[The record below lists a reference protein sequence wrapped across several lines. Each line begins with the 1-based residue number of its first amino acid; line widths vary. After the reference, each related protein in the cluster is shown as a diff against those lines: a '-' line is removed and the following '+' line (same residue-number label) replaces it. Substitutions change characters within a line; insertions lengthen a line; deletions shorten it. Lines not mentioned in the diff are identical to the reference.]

1 MNRIAAFILV
11 GFGTLNLQADE
22 KLIAQG
28 KTLFQTKICFTCHQ
42 VDPAVP
48 APAGLALRA
57 PMFLGDFWGKERE
70 VHKGLGGPIIK
81 VKLDDAYFIESLKKP
96 LDKVVKG
103 ALAPMPPPP
112 PVTDAEIKA
121 LLAYVKSLSKPEKK
135 K

>member
-1 MNRIAAFILV
+1 MFRIAAYMLF
-11 GFGTLNLQADE
+11 GFGVLSLQADE
-22 KLIAQG
+22 NLITQG

-48 APAGLALRA
+48 APAGMALKA
-57 PMFLGDFWGKERE
+57 PTFLGDFWGKERE

-81 VKLDDAYFIESLKKP
+81 VKLDDEYFIESLKKP

-112 PVTDAEIKA
+112 PVSDAEIKA
-121 LLAYVKSLSKPEKK
+121 LLAYVKSLSRAEKK